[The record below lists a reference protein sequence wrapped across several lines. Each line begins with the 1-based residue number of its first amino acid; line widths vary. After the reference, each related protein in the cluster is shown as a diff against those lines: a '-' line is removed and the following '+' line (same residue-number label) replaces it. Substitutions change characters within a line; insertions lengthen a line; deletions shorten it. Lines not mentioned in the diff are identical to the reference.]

1 MRLGAALLVLAA
13 APWDCSRAPRERPN
27 VLLLSID
34 TLRADHLGCY
44 GYPVHTSPAIDR
56 LAARSTLYLDALA
69 PTPWTFP
76 SHAAMLTGVHPLRL
90 GIVSDGNVVPG
101 DAPFLAEALREGGY
115 QTAAF
120 VDSEAGGFLGRE
132 RGFDRGFE
140 TYAEAPFPPPG
151 RYRYDARATVRAA
164 QEWLGRRDP
173 ARPFFLFL
181 HTKSVHTTPEHGDK
195 RTDLPYE
202 KPPRFLRRFL
212 PGGEP
217 RFPWRRDERT
227 RGVLLL
233 REINARIV
241 DGRAPA
247 PPLPPEQVRELIAL
261 YDAGIYYV
269 DEQVR
274 RLQEVLSERGVGGN
288 TVLILTSDHGEAFLE
303 HRFLLHRE
311 LYEPLIRVP
320 LLVHDPRDPRGRRVR
335 STVHLEDIPATVLRL
350 AGIADGRSR
359 DARPLPGVDGA
370 APARTTFAYYSFGPG
385 EGYEAYAV
393 RDGRYKLIRH
403 KVGDGDFTNELYD
416 LVRDPLEGSPLPAD
430 PREPALLGEIESRL
444 RGAGRAERMELSP
457 ETLEEL
463 RALGYV
469 Q

>member
-1 MRLGAALLVLAA
+1 
-13 APWDCSRAPRERPN
+13 
-27 VLLLSID
+27 
-34 TLRADHLGCY
+34 
-44 GYPVHTSPAIDR
+44 
-56 LAARSTLYLDALA
+56 
-69 PTPWTFP
+69 
-76 SHAAMLTGVHPLRL
+76 MLTGVHPLRL
-90 GIVSDGNVVPG
+90 GILGDGNVIG
-101 DAPFLAEALREGGY
+101 DDSPFLAEALTAAGY

-120 VDSEAGGFLGRE
+120 VDSESGGFLGRN

-164 QEWLGRRDP
+164 DAWLARRDP

-181 HTKSVHTTPEHGDK
+181 HTKSVHTTPEDGDK
-195 RTDLPYE
+195 RTGLPYE
-202 KPPRFLRRFL
+202 KPPRYLRRFL
-212 PGGEP
+212 PGSEP
-217 RFPWRRDERT
+217 RFPWREDERT

-233 REINARIV
+233 RKINSRIV
-241 DGRAPA
+241 EGSAPA
-247 PPLPPEQVRELIAL
+247 PPLPQDQVRELIAL

-274 RLQEVLSERGVGGN
+274 RLQEVLRERGVFSG

-320 LLVHDPRDPRGRRVR
+320 LLVHDPRDPRHRRVR
-335 STVHLEDIPATVLRL
+335 ATVHLEDIPATVLRL
-350 AGIADGRSR
+350 AGVSDGRPR
-359 DARPLPGVDGA
+359 DGRPLPETDAG
-370 APARTTFAYYSFGPG
+370 APARATFAYYSFGPG
-385 EGYEAYAV
+385 EGYEAYAL

-403 KVGDGDFTNELYD
+403 KVGTADFTTELYD
-416 LVRDPLEGSPLPAD
+416 LDRDPGESSPLRGD
-430 PREPALLGEIESRL
+430 PREPALLAEIESRL
-444 RGAGRAERMELSP
+444 RGAGRAGRLELSP